1 MPRGEL
7 TFQEDTEW
15 EPDEKLPSKRDIQK
29 GRASEDLKGRVID
42 LSTSSSK
49 REKPETPRITFQ
61 DAEFGFIEA
70 VAAVVIQ
77 TFIRRY
83 LAYKT
88 ATIRYE
94 AALTVKDF
102 IINATHARREAR
114 EQEEEL
120 EFAQRQ
126 AEVEA
131 QKREK
136 ILAKAHE
143 QARMLSEADAA
154 AIAEAENECLQEQ
167 GGLEQQHE
175 ERPVPRYSSRA
186 NLSEDE
192 LAAMKIQAA
201 FRGWWVRDCLS
212 VDNYCATL
220 IQQAVR
226 GYLRRM
232 QYEFDFYRIVIVQSA
247 VRRFLA
253 KRKVLLA
260 REGTEYVEVSLAT
273 EDKQTPRAAPRP
285 ASQKSWSV
293 PAPSSTT
300 ATKSVPPPP
309 EAKTQSF
316 AKTAPVIIETGG
328 GKGSLINAWK
338 AREAQAK
345 QQAAKPNIV
354 YQSKSKVVE
363 SSTFE
368 ERKMVTNIA
377 NDAPVTEMMETT
389 KVHNSSV
396 FTKTVQRVG
405 PAANHQ
411 QQIKSAYSP
420 EQNAAATKIQAQ
432 WRCFAAEMDY
442 VHKLDCIL
450 LVQSLA
456 RRWVTMKLVL
466 PYMIMARD
474 GDFGEYNEDEYYE
487 DYGNG
492 EEGQYYEDYEE
503 EQLAEFEEKNEVADS
518 VPSAGSVNNNS
529 AMNMWKGREANV
541 ATMEPMIRKDT
552 VRINT
557 GASGGGSNSVLQKW
571 KQKEAEAIE
580 KAKKPGGR

>member
-1 MPRGEL
+1 
-7 TFQEDTEW
+7 
-15 EPDEKLPSKRDIQK
+15 
-29 GRASEDLKGRVID
+29 
-42 LSTSSSK
+42 
-49 REKPETPRITFQ
+49 
-61 DAEFGFIEA
+61 
-70 VAAVVIQ
+70 
-77 TFIRRY
+77 
-83 LAYKT
+83 
-88 ATIRYE
+88 
-94 AALTVKDF
+94 
-102 IINATHARREAR
+102 
-114 EQEEEL
+114 
-120 EFAQRQ
+120 
-126 AEVEA
+126 
-131 QKREK
+131 
-136 ILAKAHE
+136 
-143 QARMLSEADAA
+143 MLSEADAA

-175 ERPVPRYSSRA
+175 ERPVPRHLSRA

-253 KRKVLLA
+253 KRKALLA

-273 EDKQTPRAAPRP
+273 ENQQTPRAAPRP

-293 PAPSSTT
+293 PAPFNTT
-300 ATKSVPPPP
+300 ATKSVPPRP

-316 AKTAPVIIETGG
+316 AKTAPVVIETGG

-389 KVHNSSV
+389 KVHNTSV
-396 FTKTVQRVG
+396 FTKTDQRVG
-405 PAANHQ
+405 QAANHQ

-420 EQNAAATKIQAQ
+420 EQNTAATKIQAQ

-503 EQLAEFEEKNEVADS
+503 EQVTEVEEKNEVADS

-529 AMNMWKGREANV
+529 AMNMWKGREANA

-580 KAKKPGGR
+580 KAKRPGGR